1 MNLNQRT
8 IKNTTTFKGIGL
20 HSGNVTSVTL
30 IPAPSNT
37 GVVFRRIDLNIEQE
51 KQVSYDSITDTTLCT
66 CFSIN
71 DRVKVNT
78 IEHFMAALSL
88 LGIDNIIVE
97 LDNEE
102 FPIMDGSAI
111 SFVYLLR
118 EIGIEELYTPKK
130 FLRIKKTILTKID
143 DKIVEFSPTEDLAL
157 NVDYEIDFDNPY
169 IKKTNQKL
177 SINLF
182 SPQAIDD
189 ICRARTF
196 GFMKDIEIMRSMGL
210 GKGGSTSNAIIVD
223 DYKIINDSP
232 LRYDDE
238 FVRHKILDLVGDL
251 YVSGFHIIGNIKVF
265 KGGHNINN
273 KSLINLFSEKENY
286 SIIEIGTSEEVEH
299 IHQEGL
305 GSFEK
310 HFGFA

>member
-20 HSGNVTSVTL
+20 HSGNVTSVKL

-111 SFVYLLR
+111 AFVYLLR